1 MPVWS
6 PLRLAGLVLVGLLA
20 GCAAG
25 PEGRPALADLDSPDA
40 RCLARLAA
48 FDAAVAEAGV
58 TDAGAARVAGF
69 PYLRTDRLLASFA
82 DDLDTPAAFADWVT
96 RMRALDAEARA
107 IEAANLPA
115 SRRDALSSSLNAS
128 PAAAVEACATRLMHR
143 ELLAEE
149 GTGPARERLRSAI
162 VAPDHYQTWR
172 RVLGLYPLT
181 RLGLAI
187 GYNRWKAG
195 HLDTFAVPFSALPVE
210 APLVRYAP
218 SAGRPREATVAARW
232 LREAPRSP
240 LGFVEL
246 DREALLRLAA
256 HHAPVFLVETRGHDD
271 RFGAPY
277 WFAGPEGPLPLV
289 DTSRPVADVRLS
301 HTRFEGD
308 LLPQLVY
315 TLWFPART
323 RQGAWDLLGG
333 RLDGLVWRVTL
344 DARGRP
350 LIHDSIHPCGCYH
363 LFFPVPPLRRVA
375 VAADADL
382 REAPLT
388 PLAAPRLAA
397 GERLAVRVAAVSH
410 YVEHLGVAAPRREVA
425 ETRRYALEAVSTPP
439 DYGRRSLALPGGG
452 RRSLY
457 GPEGLVSHTGRLE
470 RFLLWPSG
478 ILSPGAMRQWGTHAT
493 VFVGRRHF
501 DDPRLF
507 EAAFERPASSFA
519 ATRDPAAPDDH
530 PRGESPTLQEETR
543 P

>member
-1 MPVWS
+1 MPFRSLV
-6 PLRLAGLVLVGLLA
+6 RLGGLVLVGLLA
-20 GCAAG
+20 GCATG
-25 PEGRPALADLDSPDA
+25 PDWRADVADHDPLDA

-58 TDAGAARVAGF
+58 ADAGAARVAGF
-69 PYLRTDRLLASFA
+69 PYLRVDRLLASF
-82 DDLDTPAAFADWVT
+82 DDELDAPAAFADWVT
-96 RMRALDAEARA
+96 RMREMDGEARV

-115 SRRDALSSSLNAS
+115 ADREALSPPSGTA
-128 PAAAVEACATRLMHR
+128 PAAAVNACATRLMQR

-149 GTGPARERLRSAI
+149 GTGLARERLRSA
-162 VAPDHYQTWR
+162 VEAPDHYLTWR
-172 RVLGLYPLT
+172 RALGLYPLT

-187 GYNRWKAG
+187 GYNRWKAR
-195 HLDTFAVPFSALPVE
+195 HLDTFAAPFATLPAE

-218 SAGRPREATVAARW
+218 PGRPREAAVAARW

-246 DREALLRLAA
+246 DRQALLRLAA
-256 HHAPVFLVETRGHDD
+256 QHAPVFLVETRGHDD

-277 WFAGPEGPLPLV
+277 WFAGPDGPLPLV

-301 HTRFEGD
+301 HTRFAGE

-323 RQGAWDLLGG
+323 RQGALDLLGG

-344 DARGRP
+344 DGQGRP
-350 LIHDSIHPCGCYH
+350 LIHDSIHACGCYH
-363 LFFPVPPLRRVA
+363 LFFPVPPLERVP

-388 PLAAPRLAA
+388 PSEAPRLEA
-397 GERLAVRVAAVSH
+397 GQRLAVRVAAVSH
-410 YVEHLGVAAPRREVA
+410 YVEHLGVAAPHRDVA
-425 ETRRYALEAVSTPP
+425 EARRYALKAASAPP
-439 DYGRRSLALPGGG
+439 DHGRRSLALPGGG

-457 GPEGLVSHTGRLE
+457 GPEGLVAHTGRLE

-507 EAAFERPASSFA
+507 EAAFERPAASIALTSDA
-519 ATRDPAAPDDH
+519 ATPDDH
-530 PRGESPTLQEETR
+530 PRGETPTLQEEPR

>member
-6 PLRLAGLVLVGLLA
+6 PVRLAGLVLIGLLV

-25 PEGRPALADLDSPDA
+25 PDWRSELAGGDPRDA
-40 RCLARLAA
+40 RCLARLVA
-48 FDAAVAEAGV
+48 FDAVVSDAGV
-58 TDAGAARVAGF
+58 SDAGAARVEGF
-69 PYLRTDRLLASFA
+69 PYLRVDRLLASF
-82 DDLDTPAAFADWVT
+82 DDELETPAAFADWVT
-96 RMRALDAEARA
+96 RMRELDAEARA

-115 SRRDALSSSLNAS
+115 SQRDAL
-128 PAAAVEACATRLMHR
+128 PAPPGVDPATAVNACATRLMAR

-149 GTGPARERLRSAI
+149 GTGLARERLRSAI
-162 VAPDHYQTWR
+162 EAPDHYLIWR
-172 RVLGLYPLT
+172 RALGLYPLT
-181 RLGLAI
+181 RLGLAL

-195 HLDTFAVPFSALPVE
+195 YLETFEAPFATLPAE

-218 SAGRPREATVAARW
+218 LTGEPLDAAEAARW
-232 LREAPRSP
+232 LHEAPRSP

-289 DTSRPVADVRLS
+289 DTTRPVADVRLS
-301 HTRFEGD
+301 HTRFEGE
-308 LLPQLVY
+308 LLAQLVY

-323 RQGAWDLLGG
+323 RQGALDLLGG

-344 DARGRP
+344 DERGRP

-363 LFFPVPPLRRVA
+363 LFFPVPPLERVA

-388 PLAAPRLAA
+388 PLSAPRLAA
-397 GERLAVRVAAVSH
+397 GERVAVRVAAVSH
-410 YVEHLGVAAPRREVA
+410 FVEHLGVADPRRDVA

-519 ATRDPAAPDDH
+519 ATVDVAERHDH
-530 PRGESPTLQEETR
+530 PRGDTPTLQEDIR

>member
-6 PLRLAGLVLVGLLA
+6 PVRLGGLVLCGLLA
-20 GCAAG
+20 GCATG
-25 PEGRPALADLDSPDA
+25 ADWQSEVADRDPRDA
-40 RCLARLAA
+40 RCQARLSAY
-48 FDAAVAEAGV
+48 DAAVAEAGV
-58 TDAGAARVAGF
+58 ADAGAARVAGF
-69 PYLRTDRLLASFA
+69 PYLRVDRLLASF
-82 DDLDTPAAFADWVT
+82 DDELDSPAAFADWVT
-96 RMRALDAEARA
+96 RMRELDGEARA
-107 IEAANLPA
+107 IEAANLPV
-115 SRRDALSSSLNAS
+115 SERDALPTPSGVD
-128 PAAAVEACATRLMHR
+128 PAAAVNACATRLMQR
-143 ELLAEE
+143 ELLAEQ
-149 GTGPARERLRSAI
+149 GTGPAREQLRSA
-162 VAPDHYQTWR
+162 VDPPDHYLSWR
-172 RVLGLYPLT
+172 RALGLYPLT
-181 RLGLAI
+181 RLGLAV

-195 HLDTFAVPFSALPVE
+195 YLDTFEAPFATMPAE
-210 APLVRYAP
+210 APLVRYVP
-218 SAGRPREATVAARW
+218 PGRPREAAVAARW
-232 LREAPRSP
+232 WREAPRSP

-246 DREALLRLAA
+246 EREELLRLAA

-301 HTRFEGD
+301 HTRFEGE
-308 LLPQLVY
+308 LLAQLVY

-323 RQGAWDLLGG
+323 RQGALDLLGG

-344 DARGRP
+344 DEDGRP

-363 LFFPVPPLRRVA
+363 LFFPVPPLERVA

-388 PLAAPRLAA
+388 PLSAPRLAA
-397 GERLAVRVAAVSH
+397 GERVAVRVAAVSH
-410 YVEHLGVAAPRREVA
+410 YVEHLGVADSRREVA

-439 DYGRRSLALPGGG
+439 DFGRRSLALPGGG
-452 RRSLY
+452 RLSLY

-519 ATRDPAAPDDH
+519 ATSDVAASDDH
-530 PRGESPTLQEETR
+530 SRGQPPTLQEEPR

>member
-6 PLRLAGLVLVGLLA
+6 PLRLGALVLFGLLA

-25 PEGRPALADLDSPDA
+25 PDWRAELADRDPRDT
-40 RCLARLAA
+40 RCLVQLAA
-48 FDAAVAEAGV
+48 FDAAVTEAGV
-58 TDAGAARVAGF
+58 ADAGAARVAGF
-69 PYLRTDRLLASFA
+69 PYLRVDRLLASF
-82 DDLDTPAAFADWVT
+82 DDELDSPAAFADWVT
-96 RMRALDAEARA
+96 RMRELDGEARA

-115 SRRDALSSSLNAS
+115 SQREALSSTPGAAPALN
-128 PAAAVEACATRLMHR
+128 ACATRLMER
-143 ELLAEE
+143 ELLAEQ
-149 GTGPARERLRSAI
+149 GAGPARERLRSA
-162 VAPDHYQTWR
+162 VEAPDHYLTWR
-172 RVLGLYPLT
+172 RALGLYPLT
-181 RLGLAI
+181 RLGLAL
-187 GYNRWKAG
+187 GYNRWKADY
-195 HLDTFAVPFSALPVE
+195 LDTFEAPFATLPAE

-218 SAGRPREATVAARW
+218 PTGELLDAAVAARW

-246 DREALLRLAA
+246 DRQALLRLAA
-256 HHAPVFLVETRGHDD
+256 HHAPVFLVETQGHDD

-289 DTSRPVADVRLS
+289 DTNRPVADVRLS
-301 HTRFEGD
+301 HTRFEGE

-315 TLWFPART
+315 TLWFPARP
-323 RQGAWDLLGG
+323 RQGALDLLGG

-344 DARGRP
+344 DERGRA

-363 LFFPVPPLRRVA
+363 LFFPVPPLERVA

-388 PLAAPRLAA
+388 PIEAPRMAS
-397 GERLAVRVAAVSH
+397 GQRLAVRVAAVSH
-410 YVEHLGVAAPRREVA
+410 YVEHLGVADPGVDVA
-425 ETRRYALEAVSTPP
+425 EARRYALKAVSSPP
-439 DYGRRSLALPGGG
+439 DHGRRSLALPGGG

-507 EAAFERPASSFA
+507 EVAFARPASSFA
-519 ATRDPAAPDDH
+519 ASSDAAEPHDH
-530 PRGESPTLQEETR
+530 PRGEPRYDKRISDHE
-543 P
+543 

>member
-6 PLRLAGLVLVGLLA
+6 PVRLGGLVLFGLLA

-25 PEGRPALADLDSPDA
+25 PDWRSDVVGHDPLDA
-40 RCLARLAA
+40 RCLERLAA
-48 FDAAVAEAGV
+48 FDAVVSDAGV

-69 PYLRTDRLLASFA
+69 PYLRVDRLLASF
-82 DDLDTPAAFADWVT
+82 DDELDTPAAFADWVT
-96 RMRALDAEARA
+96 RMRELDGEARA

-115 SRRDALSSSLNAS
+115 VDRETLSPPSVAA
-128 PAAAVEACATRLMHR
+128 PAAAVNACATRLMQR

-149 GTGPARERLRSAI
+149 GTGLARERLRSA
-162 VAPDHYQTWR
+162 VEAPDHYLTWR
-172 RVLGLYPLT
+172 RALGLYPLT
-181 RLGLAI
+181 RLGLAV
-187 GYNRWKAG
+187 GYNRWKVS
-195 HLDTFAVPFSALPVE
+195 HLDTFEAPFATLPAE

-218 SAGRPREATVAARW
+218 PGRPRDAAVAERW
-232 LREAPRSP
+232 LSEAPRSP

-277 WFAGPEGPLPLV
+277 WFAGPEGPLPRV
-289 DTSRPVADVRLS
+289 DTTRPVADVRLS
-301 HTRFEGD
+301 HTRFAGE

-315 TLWFPART
+315 TLWFPARP
-323 RQGAWDLLGG
+323 RQGALDLLGG

-344 DARGRP
+344 DERGRP

-363 LFFPVPPLRRVA
+363 LFFPVPPLERVA

-388 PLAAPRLAA
+388 PIAAPRLVA
-397 GERLAVRVAAVSH
+397 GQRLAVRVAAVSH
-410 YVEHLGVAAPRREVA
+410 YVEHLGVVDPGVDVA
-425 ETRRYALEAVSTPP
+425 EARRYALKAVSAPP
-439 DYGRRSLALPGGG
+439 DHGRRSLVLPGGG

-457 GPEGLVSHTGRLE
+457 GPEGLVAHTGRLE

-507 EAAFERPASSFA
+507 EAAFEW
-519 ATRDPAAPDDH
+519 PAAPVAATSDVATLDDH
-530 PRGESPTLQEETR
+530 PRGDPPTLQEETR

>member
-6 PLRLAGLVLVGLLA
+6 PVRLGGLVLFGLLT

-25 PEGRPALADLDSPDA
+25 PDWRSEMAFRDPLNA
-40 RCLARLAA
+40 RCLERLTA
-48 FDAAVAEAGV
+48 FDAVVADAGV
-58 TDAGAARVAGF
+58 SDAGAARVAGF
-69 PYLRTDRLLASFA
+69 PYLRVDRLLASF
-82 DDLDTPAAFADWVT
+82 DDELDTPAAFADWVT
-96 RMRALDAEARA
+96 RMRELDGEARV

-115 SRRDALSSSLNAS
+115 SDRHALSPPSGA
-128 PAAAVEACATRLMHR
+128 AAAVNACATRLMER
-143 ELLAEE
+143 ELLAEQ
-149 GTGPARERLRSAI
+149 GTGLARERLRAA
-162 VAPDHYQTWR
+162 VEAPDHYLTWR
-172 RVLGLYPLT
+172 RALGLYPLS
-181 RLGLAI
+181 RLGLAV

-195 HLDTFAVPFSALPVE
+195 YLETFEAPFATMPAE

-218 SAGRPREATVAARW
+218 PGRLREAAVAARW

-289 DTSRPVADVRLS
+289 DTTRPVADVRLS
-301 HTRFEGD
+301 HTRFEGE
-308 LLPQLVY
+308 LLAQLVY

-323 RQGAWDLLGG
+323 RQGALDLLGG

-344 DARGRP
+344 DERGRP

-363 LFFPVPPLRRVA
+363 LFFPVPPLERVA

-388 PLAAPRLAA
+388 PTEAPRLVA
-397 GERLAVRVAAVSH
+397 GQRLAVRVAAVSH
-410 YVEHLGVAAPRREVA
+410 FVENLGVAEPRVDVA
-425 ETRRYALEAVSTPP
+425 EARRYALEAVSTPP
-439 DYGRRSLALPGGG
+439 DHGRRSLALPGGG

-519 ATRDPAAPDDH
+519 ATSDTAAPDDH